1 MERRRKDEI
10 RGRHSMGRRR
20 FVAATGLTAAS
31 VALAGCFG
39 SDDADLTIFSGRTED
54 QIEPI
59 FREVED
65 RLDVTIA
72 DRYGNSEGMVGEIV
86 EAGEGTDADLFYTQD
101 SGTLGA
107 LKAEGRTADLSD
119 AAVDAV
125 PEAYRDPDGTWV
137 GVSGRTRAI
146 AYNTDRWDA
155 DELPDDIFAYA
166 EDDRFDGELGWRVD
180 SGSFLSFI
188 RAMMIE
194 DGEDA
199 TRKWVEGLQALDITN
214 NEGGMTTPQQ
224 IANGELTVG
233 FVNHYYVSRLLEDDP
248 DAPISVT
255 FTDGDVGALFN
266 VSGVGLVD
274 SADDVDLAREVVE
287 EFLAEEVQALFV
299 ELNAEYPVVPDV
311 EYTGD
316 MPGPDELNPPT
327 FDLND
332 LADVDPASDLLRET
346 GVL

>member
-1 MERRRKDEI
+1 MGLRHGDEPQS
-10 RGRHSMGRRR
+10 RGSIGRRR
-20 FVAATGLTAAS
+20 FLAATGLTVSSA
-31 VALAGCFG
+31 ALAGCFG
-39 SDDADLTIFSGRTED
+39 GNDADLTIFSGRTED

-65 RLDVTIA
+65 RLEITIA
-72 DRYGNSEGMVGEIV
+72 DRYGSSEGMVGEIV
-86 EAGEGTDADLFYTQD
+86 EAGEGSGADLFYTQD

-146 AYNTDRWDA
+146 AYNTDRWA
-155 DELPDDIFAYA
+155 AEELPNDIFAYA

-180 SGSFLSFI
+180 SGSFLSFM

-194 DGEDA
+194 YGEDA
-199 TRKWVEGLQALDITN
+199 TREWVEGLQALGITN

-224 IANGELTVG
+224 IANGELSVG
-233 FVNHYYVSRLLEDDP
+233 FVNHYYVGRLLEDDP
-248 DAPISVT
+248 DAPINVT
-255 FTDGDVGALFN
+255 FTNGDVGALFN
-266 VSGVGLVD
+266 VSGVALVD
-274 SADDVDLAREVVE
+274 TADDVDLAREVVE
-287 EFLAEEVQALFV
+287 EFLAEGVQELFV
-299 ELNAEYPVVPDV
+299 ELNAEYPVVDGV